1 MRVVELYSH
10 KDGRTFIEER
20 YSAELQEVVS
30 AIEATDAVW
39 CLRKISKEK
48 TKPPLLFHPES
59 MNYCIKKVLHPL
71 GWTAPA
77 PKSKKGFKEP
87 RINLGEGAFREMDG
101 IKNKVGLEIQFG
113 KYAFMGYD
121 IFSKMVIFAKRGQ
134 IECGIE
140 VVAVPAVVKE
150 MSTGVSSFNQIIM
163 DMRERGV
170 ADLDIPTL
178 IVGIGLTEDEET
190 RAAEKRLRFGTHREE
205 MIAKGEVSKGRKGE
219 SPGPKGGE
227 GVFVE
232 AIEEEERA
240 EEQEDEQI

>member
-1 MRVVELYSH
+1 MRVVKFYSH
-10 KDGRTFIEER
+10 KGGRAFISR
-20 YSAELQEVVS
+20 RHRTELRQVIS

-39 CLRKISKEK
+39 CLRKITKEK

-59 MNYCIKKVLHPL
+59 MNFCIKKVLHPF

-87 RINLGEGAFREMDG
+87 RITFPHGAFREMDG

-121 IFSKMVIFAKRGQ
+121 IFSKMVIFAKRRL

-140 VVAVPAVVKE
+140 VVAMPEVVKE
-150 MSTGVSSFNQIIM
+150 MSTGVSSFNQIVL
-163 DMRERGV
+163 DMGERGV
-170 ADLDIPTL
+170 ADIDIPTL
-178 IVGIGLTEDEET
+178 IVGIGLTDDEQR
-190 RAAEKRLRFGTHREE
+190 RATEKRLRFRTHRAE
-205 MIAKGEVSKGRKGE
+205 MIAAGEVSKGREGA
-219 SPGPKGGE
+219 SPGPKGAE

-232 AIEEEERA
+232 ALEEEE
-240 EEQEDEQI
+240 EEEAQADEQV